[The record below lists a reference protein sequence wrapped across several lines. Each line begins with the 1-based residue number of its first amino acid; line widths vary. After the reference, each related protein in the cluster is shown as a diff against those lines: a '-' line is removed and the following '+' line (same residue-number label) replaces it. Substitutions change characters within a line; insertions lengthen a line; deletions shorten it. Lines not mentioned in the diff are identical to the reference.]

1 MAKGFANDQD
11 ELNDVEFPEVLGVTE
26 QLIPKEGAPD
36 EPFSDEVDM
45 DKYLQFVNYVTSDT
59 SKSYGLFTQRL
70 DELTNSG
77 LNVNRILTGAV
88 GLSAESGEFMEIV
101 KKIIFQG
108 KPFNADN
115 RDHMITELGDVMWYV
130 AQVCLALNIS
140 IDEVVHKNVA
150 KLLKRYPEGVFD
162 VLKSEIRATDDR

>member
-11 ELNDVEFPEVLGVTE
+11 VEFPETVGMTE
-26 QLIPKEGAPD
+26 QLNPKEGAPD
-36 EPFSDEVDM
+36 EVAPDEVDFAR
-45 DKYLQFVNYVTSDT
+45 YIEFVDYVTSDS

-88 GLSAESGEFMEIV
+88 GLSAESGELMEIV
-101 KKIIFQG
+101 KKMIFQG

-115 RDHMITELGDVMWYV
+115 REHMIIELGDVMRYV
-130 AQVCLALNIS
+130 AQVCIALNIS
-140 IDEVVHKNVA
+140 IDEVVQKNVA

-162 VLKSEIRATDDR
+162 VLKSEVRAKDYR